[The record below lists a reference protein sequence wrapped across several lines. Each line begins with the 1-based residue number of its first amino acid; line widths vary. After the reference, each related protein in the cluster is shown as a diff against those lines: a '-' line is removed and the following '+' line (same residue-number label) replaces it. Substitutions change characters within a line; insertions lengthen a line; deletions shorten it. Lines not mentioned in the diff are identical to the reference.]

1 MNIPVPTQYLNLFE
15 RSKNT
20 ILSEVY
26 RTKKKSL
33 FVWQNIE
40 LQEDIYIH
48 KWAWPLIDHTL

>member
-40 LQEDIYIH
+40 LQKDIYCEERI
-48 KWAWPLIDHTL
+48 